1 MEEEPEDI
9 PITKDVLKS
18 VDVYS
23 RELKRQGASEDLV
36 YMWITVILTLFVGGF
51 VFYALARFQKYLNS
65 PHSKLMKPEKN
76 ILVKKLLVKDV
87 REHRNVI
94 QEQKVHTESE
104 SDLNAK
110 EESGLEGLYLF
121 GDLRNGILY
130 TYSMLLL
137 VSLPKL
143 PTGWSIRVLTGW
155 WWMYC
160 ILVVTAYRASMT
172 AILANPAPR
181 VTIDTLDQLATNPIS
196 CGGWGE
202 QNKDFFLTSLDTAGR
217 KIGEKFEVIHDTNS
231 ALDKVSKGTFAF
243 YDNIYFL
250 QYASVKKQLL
260 TEQNKNSEDTVL
272 NTDQSDS
279 VDRNLHIMR
288 DCAINMPIS
297 IGLRKNSPLKLQMDK
312 FILRMIEAGLIKKW
326 LNDVMLVTFSAE
338 IPDQGKS
345 TKALMD
351 LRKLYGAFV
360 ALGLGI
366 KRYLTSS
373 KMTNELLPDF
383 PPGPL
388 DVYRKQATFDWK
400 MMRIFV
406 ETEDILKFKAHIWK
420 TLENDPIFQ
429 HQVSTPSLDETRHI
443 AVKRMIQL
451 KKYNFLKIENVMENV
466 RKPLA
471 FLGALFQYDPSAAG
485 KLSLTYGLFESS
497 IQGMG
502 TARHYP
508 FVEASTE
515 GKIGGSFA
523 LTEVAHGSNVKGMR
537 TRATYDPT
545 TQEFVL
551 HTPDFEAAKCWVGSL
566 GKCCTHSVLYAKLIT
581 PDGTNHG
588 LHSFV
593 VPIRNPTTLLP
604 YPGVTVGDMGE
615 KVGLNGFDNGFV
627 MFDQYRIPREN
638 LLNKNGDVTPEGKY
652 VSPMKDP
659 KKRFGA
665 SLGNLSTGR
674 ISIIGTCVEYLISA
688 ITIATRYAATRKQF
702 GPSEDKELPV
712 IEYQLQQWRLFP
724 YLAAAYALKN
734 FSVYFGEVMVN
745 FHIDSV
751 LGNKKE
757 KLADFGMEVHGL
769 SSAGK
774 PVCSWLSRDAIQEC
788 REACGGHGYLKGLG
802 DLRNNNDACCTY
814 EGENSVLIQQT
825 SNWLLQLWSRRDG
838 KSQGPITSPLGSVDF
853 LSNAQDIL
861 ATRFSASTKE
871 MAVRPETLLAA
882 YEWLICWL
890 LQATNDRIKSNS
902 DSGMDA
908 FTAKNNAQVFYARPL
923 SIAFLEV
930 NRLSALHPVEVL
942 AKSNW

>member
-1 MEEEPEDI
+1 
-9 PITKDVLKS
+9 
-18 VDVYS
+18 
-23 RELKRQGASEDLV
+23 
-36 YMWITVILTLFVGGF
+36 
-51 VFYALARFQKYLNS
+51 
-65 PHSKLMKPEKN
+65 
-76 ILVKKLLVKDV
+76 
-87 REHRNVI
+87 
-94 QEQKVHTESE
+94 
-104 SDLNAK
+104 
-110 EESGLEGLYLF
+110 
-121 GDLRNGILY
+121 
-130 TYSMLLL
+130 
-137 VSLPKL
+137 
-143 PTGWSIRVLTGW
+143 
-155 WWMYC
+155 
-160 ILVVTAYRASMT
+160 
-172 AILANPAPR
+172 
-181 VTIDTLDQLATNPIS
+181 
-196 CGGWGE
+196 
-202 QNKDFFLTSLDTAGR
+202 
-217 KIGEKFEVIHDTNS
+217 
-231 ALDKVSKGTFAF
+231 
-243 YDNIYFL
+243 
-250 QYASVKKQLL
+250 
-260 TEQNKNSEDTVL
+260 
-272 NTDQSDS
+272 
-279 VDRNLHIMR
+279 
-288 DCAINMPIS
+288 
-297 IGLRKNSPLKLQMDK
+297 
-312 FILRMIEAGLIKKW
+312 
-326 LNDVMLVTFSAE
+326 
-338 IPDQGKS
+338 
-345 TKALMD
+345 
-351 LRKLYGAFV
+351 
-360 ALGLGI
+360 
-366 KRYLTSS
+366 
-373 KMTNELLPDF
+373 MTNELLPDF

-388 DVYRKQATFDWK
+388 DVYRKQATFDWRK
-400 MMRIFV
+400 MRIFV
-406 ETEDILKFKAHIWK
+406 ETEDILKFKVHIWK

-429 HQVSTPSLDETRHI
+429 HQVSTPSLDEMRHI

-451 KKYNFLKIENVMENV
+451 KKYNFLKIEDVMENI

-515 GKIGGSFA
+515 GKVSCTNFLHISIYIFQIGGSFA

-545 TQEFVL
+545 TQEFIL

-566 GKCCTHSVLYAKLIT
+566 GKCCTHSVLYAKLLT
-581 PDGTNHG
+581 PDGTDHG
-588 LHSFV
+588 LHAFV

-627 MFDQYRIPREN
+627 MFDHYRIPREN

-702 GPSEDKELPV
+702 GPSEDKEL
-712 IEYQLQQWRLFP
+712 EYSNRHQSFP
-724 YLAAAYALKN
+724 N
-734 FSVYFGEVMVN
+734 FSQSRTSFG
-745 FHIDSV
+745 
-751 LGNKKE
+751 
-757 KLADFGMEVHGL
+757 ADFGMEVHGL

-788 REACGGHGYLKGLG
+788 REACGGHGYLKVSGLG

-825 SNWLLQLWSRRDG
+825 SNWLLQLWSRRDD
-838 KSQGPITSPLGSVDF
+838 KSHGAITSPLGSVDF
-853 LSNAQDIL
+853 LSNAQEIL
-861 ATRFSASTKE
+861 ATKFSASTKE

-890 LQATNDRIKSNS
+890 LQATNDRIKSHS

-930 NRLSALHPVEVL
+930 SRLSGDSPSSPNTSSYLTDGQSAQLLCDGILDLCAQLKPDAVALVDAIAPPDFVL
-942 AKSNW
+942 NSALGGSDGHLYKNMQAAIYRTPQVFERPSWWKDIVNWQTKSKL

>member
-1 MEEEPEDI
+1 M
-9 PITKDVLKS
+9 
-18 VDVYS
+18 
-23 RELKRQGASEDLV
+23 Q
-36 YMWITVILTLFVGGF
+36 GGF

-94 QEQKVHTESE
+94 QEQTFHTESE

-297 IGLRKNSPLKLQMDK
+297 IGLRKNSPLKPQMDK

-400 MMRIFV
+400 KMRIFV

-420 TLENDPIFQ
+420 TLESDPIFQ

-515 GKIGGSFA
+515 GKV
-523 LTEVAHGSNVKGMR
+523 T
-537 TRATYDPT
+537 
-545 TQEFVL
+545 
-551 HTPDFEAAKCWVGSL
+551 

-581 PDGTNHG
+581 PDGTDHG

-638 LLNKNGDVTPEGKY
+638 LLNKNGDVTPEGEY

-890 LQATNDRIKSNS
+890 LQATNDRIKFNS
-902 DSGMDA
+902 DSGMDS

>member
-1 MEEEPEDI
+1 MLCDAKFI
-9 PITKDVLKS
+9 I
-18 VDVYS
+18 
-23 RELKRQGASEDLV
+23 
-36 YMWITVILTLFVGGF
+36 
-51 VFYALARFQKYLNS
+51 
-65 PHSKLMKPEKN
+65 SKL
-76 ILVKKLLVKDV
+76 
-87 REHRNVI
+87 
-94 QEQKVHTESE
+94 
-104 SDLNAK
+104 
-110 EESGLEGLYLF
+110 Y
-121 GDLRNGILY
+121 
-130 TYSMLLL
+130 
-137 VSLPKL
+137 
-143 PTGWSIRVLTGW
+143 
-155 WWMYC
+155 
-160 ILVVTAYRASMT
+160 
-172 AILANPAPR
+172 
-181 VTIDTLDQLATNPIS
+181 
-196 CGGWGE
+196 
-202 QNKDFFLTSLDTAGR
+202 NKHSH
-217 KIGEKFEVIHDTNS
+217 KI
-231 ALDKVSKGTFAF
+231 
-243 YDNIYFL
+243 
-250 QYASVKKQLL
+250 
-260 TEQNKNSEDTVL
+260 
-272 NTDQSDS
+272 
-279 VDRNLHIMR
+279 
-288 DCAINMPIS
+288 IS
-297 IGLRKNSPLKLQMDK
+297 IYQ
-312 FILRMIEAGLIKKW
+312 
-326 LNDVMLVTFSAE
+326 
-338 IPDQGKS
+338 
-345 TKALMD
+345 
-351 LRKLYGAFV
+351 
-360 ALGLGI
+360 I

-388 DVYRKQATFDWK
+388 DVYRKQATFDWRK
-400 MMRIFV
+400 MRIFV
-406 ETEDILKFKAHIWK
+406 ETEDILKFKVHIWK
-420 TLENDPIFQ
+420 TLEDDPIFQ

-451 KKYNFLKIENVMENV
+451 KKYNFLKIENVMENI

-515 GKIGGSFA
+515 GKHAQIFFIYIYIYIFQIGGSFA

-545 TQEFVL
+545 TQEFIL

-566 GKCCTHSVLYAKLIT
+566 GKCCTHSVLYAKLLT
-581 PDGTNHG
+581 PDGTDHG
-588 LHSFV
+588 LHAFV

-627 MFDQYRIPREN
+627 MFDHYRIPREN

-788 REACGGHGYLKGLG
+788 REACGGHGYLKVSGLG

-825 SNWLLQLWSRRDG
+825 SNWLLQLWSRRDD
-838 KSQGPITSPLGSVDF
+838 KSHGPITSPLGSVDF
-853 LSNAQDIL
+853 LSNAQEIL
-861 ATRFSASTKE
+861 ATKFSASTKE

-890 LQATNDRIKSNS
+890 LQATNDRIKSHSDSGMDAFTAKNNAHHQVFCINQGDGSLLAAYEWLICWLLQATNDRIKSHS

-923 SIAFLEV
+923 SIAFLEHFILLKFWQKV
-930 NRLSALHPVEVL
+930 TGNDVDSNLRPVLLRLCSLYGAWRLERHLTILYQGSYLTNGQSAQLLCDGILDLCAQLKPDAVALVD
-942 AKSNW
+942 AIASP